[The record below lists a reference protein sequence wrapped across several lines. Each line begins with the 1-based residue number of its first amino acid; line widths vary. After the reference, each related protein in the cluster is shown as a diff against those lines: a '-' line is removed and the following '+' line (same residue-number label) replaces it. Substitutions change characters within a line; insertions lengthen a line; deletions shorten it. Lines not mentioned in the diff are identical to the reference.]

1 MTTGTQTQTYTV
13 LDVRRVL
20 DSFAADFLMLV
31 QATGVSNYTRS
42 SITNTVADLK
52 LMAEN
57 GCIKSIDV
65 ILFDSKGTKLRAAK
79 YTVSTSAEGWINQ
92 RPGANLWPRT
102 PAGRLQIIVSY
113 ADGGRVKKESLKDK
127 LLTSWTPTDED
138 TTHAKLSRL
147 DDRLYVSK
155 GWGLQRGTYG

>member
-42 SITNTVADLK
+42 SITNTVPDLK

-57 GCIKSIDV
+57 GCIKSVDV
-65 ILFDSKGTKLRAAK
+65 ILFDPKGTKLRAAK

-102 PAGRLQIIVSY
+102 PTGRLQIIVSY
-113 ADGGRVKKESLKDK
+113 ADGGREKKDSLKDK
-127 LLTSWTPTDED
+127 LQISWTPTDED
-138 TTHAKLSRL
+138 TTHATLSRL